1 MCIAVHNYY
10 ASVDQGNFINSK
22 KNCPVSNY
30 FNFAEVV
37 NTVTKSLYI
46 VFKSFVSTNFTTRAL
61 MLFIIITLFIYN
73 SSMRIA

>member
-22 KNCPVSNY
+22 KNCPVSSY

-46 VFKSFVSTNFTTRAL
+46 VFKSFVYTNFTTRAL
-61 MLFIIITLFIYN
+61 MNFMSVYANIN
-73 SSMRIA
+73 N